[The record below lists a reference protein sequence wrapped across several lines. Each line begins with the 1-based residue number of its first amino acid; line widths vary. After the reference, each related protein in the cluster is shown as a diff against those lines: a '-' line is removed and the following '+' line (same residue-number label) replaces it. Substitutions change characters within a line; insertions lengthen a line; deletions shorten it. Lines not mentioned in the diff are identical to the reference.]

1 MRKTYALLLTLGI
14 LFICAMVFNFET
26 KPLPRSFP
34 VNVTS
39 TSTYEQNENS
49 QHPSTSPISSE
60 ATSTDRILSISS
72 LSPFEGPTGNTIAII
87 GSGFS
92 KTTNRINFAGKNNVL
107 VAVRSS
113 DGRNI
118 QFTIPATPCSLG
130 DICAQSVLKPGTYP
144 ISVSNEFGTSNKLL
158 FTVTAAM
165 TNKTLILGLEQ
176 TGNVEDVAI
185 TPLRIIEDSRCPIG
199 VFCIQAG
206 RVVVETRVATTN
218 SIATTSLEASND
230 QVFKTNDGHEIK
242 ITEISPLKKR
252 GVTIAN
258 EDYRV
263 TYQVVK

>member
-1 MRKTYALLLTLGI
+1 MRKTYALLLTLSI
-14 LFICAMVFNFET
+14 LFICGMVFKFET
-26 KPLPRSFP
+26 KPLPRSYLASG
-34 VNVTS
+34 TS
-39 TSTYEQNENS
+39 TPLRDQNENLQNPPPGS
-49 QHPSTSPISSE
+49 SSSGGTSN
-60 ATSTDRILSISS
+60 DRILGISS
-72 LSPFEGPTGNTIAII
+72 LSPFEGPTGNTIAIM

-113 DGRNI
+113 DGHTI

-165 TNKTLILGLEQ
+165 TNKTVILGLEQ
-176 TGNVEDVAI
+176 TGNVEDVLI
-185 TPLRIIEDSRCPIG
+185 TPLRIVEDSRCPMG

-206 RVVVETRVATTN
+206 RVVVETRVATPN
-218 SIATTSLEASND
+218 AVSTTSIEAFND
-230 QVFKTNDGHEIK
+230 QAFKTNDGHEIK
-242 ITEISPLKKR
+242 ITEVTPLKKR
-252 GVTIAN
+252 GVTIAD